1 MVAFWD
7 ETFSSNLGTAG
18 SGGLEVK
25 VIIRVDDASY
35 SNPRMAKMLMFFHLS
50 TGKRSGEA
58 YCNDYDRLFTL
69 RLDE

>member
-1 MVAFWD
+1 VVAFWD
-7 ETFSSNLGTAG
+7 ETFSSNLGNAG

-25 VIIRVDDASY
+25 VIIRVANASY

-50 TGKRSGEA
+50 TGNRSGQA
-58 YCNDYDRLFTL
+58 YCKDCDRLFTL